1 VSFVDPHPDLSLAA
15 LQALVPGTAYFNVA
29 GSGPTFPVAQAAAER
44 YRTWMNGVGMFSHV
58 GYDAYNADLA
68 ATRADLAAFL
78 GDPEGAGRVALMQSA
93 TDGLNT
99 LVAGLR
105 LPANALIVT
114 TAEEHASA
122 LLPVYRRQD
131 RGDRVRV
138 IAYEDD
144 AAFLEQVSVALAD
157 GASALVLSLVSCRT
171 GRVLPVAAACRLARA
186 AGATTIVD
194 CAQALGQLP
203 IAVRDLGADAAVF
216 LGHKWLHGPLATGA
230 IWVGDLSRFD
240 PPRLGWRSRL
250 SHDLTGQFVLEP
262 DARRFETGTVDVAAY
277 VGLRQALAVH
287 RGLGRL
293 VGGRIAALRERLL
306 AALGPLPF
314 TLLGRPDDPTGIVV
328 IAPRSGS
335 AFDIVGRMWDAEGI
349 VVKLIADPGMPE
361 AIRLSFWALHD
372 EAGIDRLAA
381 GLARQVAPAV
391 VPVVG
396 R

>member
-1 VSFVDPHPDLSLAA
+1 MTFVDPHPDLSLAR

-44 YRTWMNGVGMFSHV
+44 YRTWLNGVGMFSHV

-68 ATRADLAAFL
+68 ATRADLAAFI
-78 GDPEGAGRVALMQSA
+78 GDPDGEGRIALMQSA

-105 LPANALIVT
+105 LPPNALIVT

-138 IAYEDD
+138 IPYDDD
-144 AAFLEQVSVALAD
+144 AAFLEQVSASLAD
-157 GASALVLSLVSCRT
+157 GAAALVLSLVSCKT
-171 GRVLPVAAACRLARA
+171 GRVLPVAAAVRLARA
-186 AGATTIVD
+186 AGAATIVD

-203 IAVRDLGADAAVF
+203 LRVADLGADAAVF

-230 IWVGDLSRFD
+230 IWVGDLARFD
-240 PPRLGWRSRL
+240 PPRLGWRSRV
-250 SHDLTGQFVLEP
+250 SHDLTGQFELEP

-287 RGLGRL
+287 RGLGDI
-293 VGGRIAALRERLL
+293 VPGRIAALRERLL
-306 AALGPLPF
+306 LALAPLPF
-314 TLLGRPDDPTGIVV
+314 RLLGRPADPTGIVV
-328 IAPRSGS
+328 VAPRTGA
-335 AFDIVGRMWDAEGI
+335 AFDIVQRMWSEEGI
-349 VVKLIADPGMPE
+349 VVKHIADPGMPE
-361 AIRLSFWALHD
+361 AIRLSFWALHG
-372 EAGIDRLAA
+372 EAEIDRLAA
-381 GLARQVAPAV
+381 GLARQVRQAV
-391 VPVVG
+391 A
-396 R
+396 

>member
-1 VSFVDPHPDLSLAA
+1 MSFVDPHPDLSLAA

-44 YRTWMNGVGMFSHV
+44 YRTWMNGVGMFSHL
-58 GYDAYNADLA
+58 GYDAYNAGLA
-68 ATRADLAAFL
+68 ATRADLAAFI
-78 GDPEGAGRVALMQSA
+78 GDPGGEERVALMQSA

-105 LPANALIVT
+105 LPPNALIVT

-122 LLPVYRRQD
+122 LLPVYRRQE

-138 IAYEDD
+138 IAYEHDV
-144 AAFLEQVSVALAD
+144 AFLEQVRTALAD
-157 GASALVLSLVSCRT
+157 GASALVLSLVSCKT
-171 GRVLPVAAACRLARA
+171 GRVLPVAAACGLARA
-186 AGATTIVD
+186 AGAATIVD

-203 IAVRDLGADAAVF
+203 LAVRDLGADAAVF

-230 IWVGDLSRFD
+230 IWVGDLARFE
-240 PPRLGWRSRL
+240 PPRLGWRSRV
-250 SHDLTGQFVLEP
+250 SHDLSGRFTLEP

-287 RGLGRL
+287 RGLGSL
-293 VGGRIAALRERLL
+293 VAGRIALLRGRLL
-306 AALGPLPF
+306 AALAPLPF
-314 TLLGRPDDPTGIVV
+314 TLLGQPADPTGIVV
-328 IAPRSGS
+328 VAPRSGA
-335 AFDIVGRMWDAEGI
+335 AFEIVGRMWDEERI
-349 VVKLIADPGMPE
+349 VVKHIADPGMPE

-381 GLARQVAPAV
+381 GLARQVGAAAV
-391 VPVVG
+391 

>member
-1 VSFVDPHPDLSLAA
+1 MSFVDAHPDLSLAT
-15 LQALVPGTAYFNVA
+15 LQALVPGMAYFNVA

-44 YRTWMNGVGMFSHV
+44 YRTWLNGVGMFSHV

-68 ATRADLAAFL
+68 ATRADLAAFI
-78 GDPEGAGRVALMQSA
+78 GDPDGAGRIALMQSA

-105 LPANALIVT
+105 LPANALIAT

-138 IAYEDD
+138 IPYDDD
-144 AAFLEQVSVALAD
+144 AAFLDRVAGALAD
-157 GASALVLSLVSCRT
+157 GAAALVLSLVSCKT

-186 AGATTIVD
+186 AGAATIVD

-203 IAVRDLGADAAVF
+203 LDVRAFGADAAVF

-230 IWVGDLSRFD
+230 VWVGDLARFD
-240 PPRLGWRSRL
+240 PPRLGWRSRV
-250 SHDLTGQFVLEP
+250 SHDLAGQFELEP
-262 DARRFETGTVDVAAY
+262 DATRFETGTVDVAAY

-287 RGLGRL
+287 RGLATL
-293 VGGRIAALRERLL
+293 VPGRIAALRARLL
-306 AALGPLPF
+306 AALEPLPF
-314 TLLGRPDDPTGIVV
+314 TLLGRPDDPTGIAVV
-328 IAPRSGS
+328 APRAGA
-335 AFDIVGRMWDAEGI
+335 AFDIVQRMWSEERM
-349 VVKLIADPGMPE
+349 VVKHIADPASPGMPE
-361 AIRLSFWALHD
+361 AIRISFWVLHSD
-372 EAGIDRLAA
+372 ADIDRLAGA
-381 GLARQVAPAV
+381 FARQLAATA
-391 VPVVG
+391 G

>member
-1 VSFVDPHPDLSLAA
+1 MSFDPRPELSVAM

-44 YRTWMNGVGMFSHV
+44 YRTWLNGVGMFSHV

-68 ATRADLAAFL
+68 ATRADLAAFI
-78 GDPEGAGRVALMQSA
+78 GDPDGVGRIALMQSA

-105 LPANALIVT
+105 LPPNALIVT

-122 LLPVYRRQD
+122 LLPVYRRQE

-138 IAYEDD
+138 IPYDDD

-157 GASALVLSLVSCRT
+157 GAAALVLSLVSCKS
-171 GRVLPVAAACRLARA
+171 GRVLPVAAASRLARA
-186 AGATTIVD
+186 AGAATIVD

-203 IAVRDLGADAAVF
+203 VRVLDLGADAAVF

-230 IWVGDLSRFD
+230 IWVGELARFD
-240 PPRLGWRSRL
+240 PPRLGWRSRV
-250 SHDLTGQFVLEP
+250 SHDLAGQFTLEP

-287 RGLGRL
+287 RGLGDL
-293 VGGRIAALRERLL
+293 IFGRIAALRERLL
-306 AALGPLPF
+306 AGLAPLPF

-328 IAPRSGS
+328 VAPHGGA
-335 AFDIVGRMWDAEGI
+335 AFDIVQRMWSEEQI
-349 VVKLIADPGMPE
+349 VVKHIADPGMPE

-372 EAGIDRLAA
+372 EADIDRLAA
-381 GLARQVAPAV
+381 GLARQVRQAV
-391 VPVVG
+391 P